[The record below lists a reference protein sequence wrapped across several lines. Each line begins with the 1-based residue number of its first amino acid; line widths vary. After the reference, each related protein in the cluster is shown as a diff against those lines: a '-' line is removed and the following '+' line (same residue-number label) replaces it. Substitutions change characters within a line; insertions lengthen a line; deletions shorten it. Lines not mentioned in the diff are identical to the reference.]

1 MPATLLAKACAM
13 HPTPRMKPL
22 IIALAVLATMAA
34 APQHH
39 AAPLT
44 LPLHLTG
51 GLISAGGIGNPTGT
65 ARVEITINRWST
77 PDERSQLLKALTAK
91 GQDALLEELS
101 KAKSV
106 GTIRTNT
113 ELAWDLR
120 YAREIPQDEGGTR
133 VFLATDRPMTVSEI
147 WNDPQYSRYPFTL
160 IDLRLD
166 PEREPTGSLMLAA
179 RVTADPDGRFINVEN
194 FATQP
199 IAITNIRLEH

>member
-1 MPATLLAKACAM
+1 MKRLIVSSAILLTVIAT
-13 HPTPRMKPL
+13 P
-22 IIALAVLATMAA
+22 
-34 APQHH
+34 H
-39 AAPLT
+39 AQRGSASVQ
-44 LPLHLTG
+44 LPLRLSG
-51 GLISAGGIGNPTGT
+51 AVISAGGVGNPTGT
-65 ARVEITINRWST
+65 GRIEITVNRWSS
-77 PDERSQLLKALTAK
+77 PEERTHLTDALTNK
-91 GQDALLEELS
+91 GQDALLHELTD
-101 KAKSV
+101 AKSV
-106 GTIRTNT
+106 GTIRFNT